1 MLTWLINHNF
11 GALLM
16 LAGLTVFSALISA
29 LLEKIKK
36 FF

>member
-1 MLTWLINHNF
+1 MLTWLLNHNF

-16 LAGLTVFSALISA
+16 LAGLVALSALISA